1 VNKSDLITSVAA
13 ESGLTKVDAE
23 RAIDATFKSITLAL
37 QSDNDVRLVGFGTF
51 AVSHRAQ
58 SEGRNPQT
66 GEKITI
72 PERKLPK
79 FRPGKQLKDALAK

>member
-1 VNKSDLITSVAA
+1 MNKSDLITSVAA